1 MAQRIRTYKAGDASG
16 LQYEEVGKP
25 GAGQVGPDQDAV
37 GVNSSDMMFR
47 DIMADLFDR
56 IRLSGTLLFHYELG
70 RPWCFAL
77 PRRPYAVFH
86 YLSRGS
92 AIIEFEDGQ
101 ALPVSAGD
109 FVIVTRGDPHVM
121 WSGRRTKPFSLLD
134 LDRRPAHFGV
144 NRHGGGQQPF
154 STVICGFFSL
164 SRPLASSVLDLLPS
178 VLNVTPATEDGWL
191 EIILQRLVSESAAQR
206 PGQEAV
212 LSRMTEVLFVEVL
225 RSWVK
230 SLGPG
235 EGGWLGAVT
244 DRHIGKALRLIHER
258 PAHRWTIRELGRR
271 SGLGRSAFAD
281 RFTRL
286 VGQPVL
292 RYLMGRRMEEAA
304 FMLESSDD
312 TIARIAMRIGYQTT
326 TAFSKVFRRHHGL
339 SPGRYRAQKASW
351 RRAKLS

>member
-1 MAQRIRTYKAGDASG
+1 MAQRIRAYEAGDLSG
-16 LQYEEVGKP
+16 LQCEEVGKP

-134 LDRRPAHFGV
+134 LDRRPAHLGV
-144 NRHGGGQQPF
+144 IRHGGGQQPF

-312 TIARIAMRIGYQTT
+312 SIARIAMRVGYQTT

>member
-1 MAQRIRTYKAGDASG
+1 MAQRIRTYKAGDASE

-134 LDRRPAHFGV
+134 LDRRPAHLGV
-144 NRHGGGQQPF
+144 IRHGGGQQPF

-178 VLNVTPATEDGWL
+178 VLSLTPATEDDWL
-191 EIILQRLVSESAAQR
+191 ETILQRLVSESAAQR

-312 TIARIAMRIGYQTT
+312 SIARIAMRVGYQTT

>member
-1 MAQRIRTYKAGDASG
+1 
-16 LQYEEVGKP
+16 
-25 GAGQVGPDQDAV
+25 
-37 GVNSSDMMFR
+37 MMVR
-47 DIMADLFDR
+47 DIITDLFDR

-70 RPWCFAL
+70 RPWCYAV

-101 ALPVSAGD
+101 ALPMSAGD
-109 FVIVTRGDPHVM
+109 FVIITRGDPHVM
-121 WSGRRTKPFSLLD
+121 WSGRRTKPLSLLD

-144 NRHGGGQQPF
+144 IRHGGGQQPS
-154 STVICGFFSL
+154 STVICGVFSL
-164 SRPLASSVLDLLPS
+164 PRPLASSVLDLLPS
-178 VLNVTPATEDGWL
+178 VVNVTPATEDGWL

-206 PGQEAV
+206 PGKEAV
-212 LSRMTEVLFVEVL
+212 LSRMTELLFVEVL

-230 SLGPG
+230 SLGEG

-244 DRHIGKALRLIHER
+244 DRHIGKALRLIHDR
-258 PAHRWTIRELGRR
+258 PAHPWTIRELGRR
-271 SGLGRSAFAD
+271 SGLGRSAFVD

-286 VGQPVL
+286 VGQPVH
-292 RYLMGRRMEEAA
+292 RYLTGRRMEEAA

-312 TIARIAMRIGYQTT
+312 SIARIAMRAGYQTT
-326 TAFSKVFRRHHGL
+326 TAFSKLFRRHHGL